1 MLSFA
6 ELQSAN
12 TPDQQKP
19 WWCDGKVKMQL
30 AKIYYNKGKL
40 EDFVDTIF
48 HPILETLNV
57 EYANR
62 KVHMIFSIYGFHVL
76 LDEHVRSITAICFIS
91 TVFIPPFSI
100 ASILMENMPFVSFF
114 FMPGLYS
121 MTIITAATFILKW
134 LLYLRIF
141 YSIVMTLQFAILP
154 LEIRSDSKS

>member
-62 KVHMIFSIYGFHVL
+62 KVHMIFSIYSFHVL
-76 LDEHVRSITAICFIS
+76 LDEDVHSIIAICFIS
-91 TVFIPPFSI
+91 TVFMPPCSI
-100 ASILMENMPFVSFF
+100 ASILMENVFCFF
-114 FMPGLYS
+114 FLHARIVLL
-121 MTIITAATFILKW
+121 TISIILKW
-134 LLYLRIF
+134 LLNL
-141 YSIVMTLQFAILP
+141 
-154 LEIRSDSKS
+154 

>member
-12 TPDQQKP
+12 TPDQRKP

-62 KVHMIFSIYGFHVL
+62 KVHMIFSIYSFHVL
-76 LDEHVRSITAICFIS
+76 LDEDVHSIIAICFIS
-91 TVFIPPFSI
+91 TVFMPPCSI
-100 ASILMENMPFVSFF
+100 ASILMENVFCFF
-114 FMPGLYS
+114 FLH
-121 MTIITAATFILKW
+121 A
-134 LLYLRIF
+134 RI
-141 YSIVMTLQFAILP
+141 VL
-154 LEIRSDSKS
+154 

>member
-1 MLSFA
+1 MQLIDVFFSVFLCSCHFTSSSQKSRYSSLLFYQLMLSFA
-6 ELQSAN
+6 EAQSAN

-76 LDEHVRSITAICFIS
+76 LDEDVCSIIVICFVS

-100 ASILMENMPFVSFF
+100 ASILWKICLFVSFF
-114 FMPGLYS
+114 LMPGL
-121 MTIITAATFILKW
+121 FFFEL
-134 LLYLRIF
+134 
-141 YSIVMTLQFAILP
+141 
-154 LEIRSDSKS
+154 